1 MLRTLGGKNIGKC
14 RLRAHQHP
22 LLPPLPN
29 LRRARPHANIQGK
42 TRARVHDGTRAGG
55 CTEDGLLRASIL
67 DFRARLAN
75 RCRDFPV
82 YPLFRALI
90 LDFKPKLANRCRVF
104 PVLALFRASI
114 LDFRP
119 RLANRCTIFP
129 VYTLL
134 RASILDF
141 KPRLGNRC
149 KLFPVYPLFRA
160 LILNFKHR
168 LANHCRVL
176 PGNGFA
182 CNGHR
187 GRRRGLVP
195 RRRHNPK

>member
-22 LLPPLPN
+22 LSPPLSN
-29 LRRARPHANIQGK
+29 LLEPVPCKSSKARRVLERVLGDGLRDLLRDLLRERAEDGLLRASILDFKPKLANRCRVFPVSAIFHASILDFRARLANRCK
-42 TRARVHDGTRAGG
+42 LFPVSA
-55 CTEDGLLRASIL
+55 LLRASIL

-75 RCRDFPV
+75 RCRVFPV
-82 YPLFRALI
+82 YIIFRA
-90 LDFKPKLANRCRVF
+90 V
-104 PVLALFRASI
+104 I

-119 RLANRCTIFP
+119 
-129 VYTLL
+129 
-134 RASILDF
+134 
-141 KPRLGNRC
+141 
-149 KLFPVYPLFRA
+149 
-160 LILNFKHR
+160 R